1 MMKYFQKEGL
11 SCLSLTEKRSFLVE
25 KDIKTRK
32 ICITKE
38 NFKHIFIL
46 ENVDIIAGLCF
57 MNIFLFICSGL
68 KEDENHGN
76 ITTNIHGTLFIIS
89 LICYSIEKIIPFSFC
104 SDFLFIFLLSLSCTL
119 PFLSFE
125 LKNNYNDCFNTI
137 VFFPLYILLFFTRYH
152 IRLLFVLLIF
162 YILII
167 FIIDLSINT
176 SIIYSYILIFLFFT
190 LCFNFIFYRYL
201 YYFSRTIYISKSSPN
216 NMLLIFPYINEI
228 QDLSFIKIADILVD
242 LNNYIHM
249 KWMYFSQYL
258 STINLNN
265 PQHIKNLKI
274 TSTRFSNKFYTLK
287 NQDIFKNYPPYFCL
301 KVLYHK
307 KLYFLS
313 SAIDKKKKKWT
324 KIHFNRKKIN
334 FYFLLEMINIHNQY
348 DIKNIN
354 HIAASQNK
362 KIINKNFNMTHQNN
376 GTINKNINMTHQNNG
391 TINENFNMTHQY
403 NDTINKNINMTH
415 QNYGTINKNIN
426 MTHQNNDT
434 INENFNMTHQN
445 NDTINKNINMTHQN
459 YGTINENFNVT
470 HQYNDTINKNT
481 NMTHQNK
488 CSINKNMYVS
498 SQNNNIK
505 EEEKINRKNDKR
517 TNRISRNDQKNGNL
531 LLDKN
536 NNNKKK
542 NTKKEKKMITQSEYD
557 TFHQIN
563 STKIKNEY
571 KQNSI
576 HDELNRNS
584 NKIYIV
590 KDFFSSYN
598 CNQSIKG
605 KTTTNSIKKKKIK
618 KKKIKDNL
626 FKTNPISKDKYET
639 NFESNYVN
647 NLTSYNKNNMEE
659 KKLKI
664 DQLYENNLT
673 EQIILNVDKYNK
685 KKKIHKVINTQ
696 KKNIS
701 DKIYTFENVNGH
713 EKDDN
718 ISVNKKNKT
727 YITLSKHGLSYN
739 VKENNV
745 KEEFQIDNNQ
755 SNKKTNNIKEKYC
768 DINNYYYNYTFKKNY
783 NDTTNIQELQQKC
796 NTKDIFPNI
805 TKCKNK
811 KKNEDH
817 IIYSDDYIYNNLYNI
832 QNMMSNKN
840 VLTNRKRTR
849 TITSSDLY
857 TSESSYTQSDEIY
870 GKNIFFINFSCLF
883 YIFMLKI
890 KHLIKY
896 IEEINS
902 VIQCVNFKQG
912 IVPKRSILLSFLD
925 QKTERYYIMW
935 SNSYDLVYYV
945 DNYIYHIIL
954 ILTFHLFCLFLRIA
968 PIHITQTY
976 FLFKMKSF
984 LIIFILRFFLSLVI
998 ILIFIYPVFRTI
1010 SINPRNV
1017 FIIKMNFFIISIF
1030 ILFLSI
1036 FDYIWTI
1043 FIIHKNWWIIQK
1055 ESLHRLEDV
1064 YKNILFSYAQ
1074 FFVVFP
1080 IYYFLTLHRL
1090 KNVCYIYI
1098 IFIFSIYIIY
1108 WHYIGTFLLGLKMNI
1123 SLIVLLII
1131 SILFII
1137 RPFEIVKRDIF
1148 LKCVLPYILFLDDIL
1163 HFLSDEKKLKYL
1175 TTNI

>member
-89 LICYSIEKIIPFSFC
+89 LICYSLEKIIPFSFC

-176 SIIYSYILIFLFFT
+176 SIIYSYILMFLFFT

-228 QDLSFIKIADILVD
+228 QDLSFIKIADILID

-334 FYFLLEMINIHNQY
+334 LYFLLEMINIYNQY

-354 HIAASQNK
+354 HIVASQNK
-362 KIINKNFNMTHQNN
+362 KI
-376 GTINKNINMTHQNNG
+376 
-391 TINENFNMTHQY
+391 
-403 NDTINKNINMTH
+403 
-415 QNYGTINKNIN
+415 
-426 MTHQNNDT
+426 
-434 INENFNMTHQN
+434 
-445 NDTINKNINMTHQN
+445 INKNINMTHQN
-459 YGTINENFNVT
+459 YGTINEN
-470 HQYNDTINKNT
+470 I
-481 NMTHQNK
+481 NMTHQNNDT
-488 CSINKNMYVS
+488 INENMYIS
-498 SQNNNIK
+498 SQNYNIK
-505 EEEKINRKNDKR
+505 EEEKINRNNDKR

-531 LLDKN
+531 LLNK

-542 NTKKEKKMITQSEYD
+542 NTKKEKKIITQSEYD
-557 TFHQIN
+557 TYHQIN
-563 STKIKNEY
+563 STKIRNEY

-598 CNQSIKG
+598 CDPSIKG

-626 FKTNPISKDKYET
+626 FKTNPISKNKYET

-647 NLTSYNKNNMEE
+647 NLTSYNKNNIEE

-664 DQLYENNLT
+664 DRLYGNNLT
-673 EQIILNVDKYNK
+673 EQITLNVDKYNK

-696 KKNIS
+696 KNNIT
-701 DKIYTFENVNGH
+701 DKIYTFGNVNGH

-718 ISVNKKNKT
+718 ISANKKNKK

-783 NDTTNIQELQQKC
+783 NDTTNIQELQQKS

-811 KKNEDH
+811 KKKEDH
-817 IIYSDDYIYNNLYNI
+817 IIYSDDYIHNNLYNI

-849 TITSSDLY
+849 TITNSDLY

-902 VIQCVNFKQG
+902 VVQCVNFKQG

-984 LIIFILRFFLSLVI
+984 LIIFMLRFFLSLVI

-1090 KNVCYIYI
+1090 KNVWYIYI

-1123 SLIVLLII
+1123 SLVVLLII

>member
-1 MMKYFQKEGL
+1 
-11 SCLSLTEKRSFLVE
+11 
-25 KDIKTRK
+25 
-32 ICITKE
+32 
-38 NFKHIFIL
+38 
-46 ENVDIIAGLCF
+46 

-89 LICYSIEKIIPFSFC
+89 LICYSLEKIIPFSFC

-176 SIIYSYILIFLFFT
+176 SIIYSYILMFLFFT

-228 QDLSFIKIADILVD
+228 QDLSFIKIADILID

-334 FYFLLEMINIHNQY
+334 LYFLLEMINIYNQY

-354 HIAASQNK
+354 HIVASQNK
-362 KIINKNFNMTHQNN
+362 KI
-376 GTINKNINMTHQNNG
+376 
-391 TINENFNMTHQY
+391 
-403 NDTINKNINMTH
+403 INKNINMTH
-415 QNYGTINKNIN
+415 QNYGTINENI
-426 MTHQNNDT
+426 
-434 INENFNMTHQN
+434 NMTHQN

-459 YGTINENFNVT
+459 NDTINEN
-470 HQYNDTINKNT
+470 
-481 NMTHQNK
+481 
-488 CSINKNMYVS
+488 MYIS
-498 SQNNNIK
+498 SQNYNIK
-505 EEEKINRKNDKR
+505 EEEKINRNNDKR

-531 LLDKN
+531 LLNK

-542 NTKKEKKMITQSEYD
+542 NTKKEKKIITQSEYD
-557 TFHQIN
+557 TYHQIN
-563 STKIKNEY
+563 STKIRNEY

-598 CNQSIKG
+598 CDPSIKG

-626 FKTNPISKDKYET
+626 FKTNPISKNKYET

-647 NLTSYNKNNMEE
+647 NLTSYNKNNIEE

-664 DQLYENNLT
+664 DRLYGNNLT
-673 EQIILNVDKYNK
+673 EQITLNVDKYNK

-696 KKNIS
+696 KNNIT
-701 DKIYTFENVNGH
+701 DKIYTFGNVNGH

-718 ISVNKKNKT
+718 ISANKKNKK

-783 NDTTNIQELQQKC
+783 NDTTNIQELQQKS

-811 KKNEDH
+811 KKKEDH
-817 IIYSDDYIYNNLYNI
+817 IIYSDDYIHNNLYNI

-849 TITSSDLY
+849 TITNSDLY

-902 VIQCVNFKQG
+902 VVQCVNFKQG

-968 PIHITQTY
+968 PIHITETY
-976 FLFKMKSF
+976 FL
-984 LIIFILRFFLSLVI
+984 V
-998 ILIFIYPVFRTI
+998 
-1010 SINPRNV
+1010 
-1017 FIIKMNFFIISIF
+1017 
-1030 ILFLSI
+1030 
-1036 FDYIWTI
+1036 
-1043 FIIHKNWWIIQK
+1043 Q
-1055 ESLHRLEDV
+1055 
-1064 YKNILFSYAQ
+1064 KNIN
-1074 FFVVFP
+1074 
-1080 IYYFLTLHRL
+1080 
-1090 KNVCYIYI
+1090 K
-1098 IFIFSIYIIY
+1098 
-1108 WHYIGTFLLGLKMNI
+1108 
-1123 SLIVLLII
+1123 
-1131 SILFII
+1131 
-1137 RPFEIVKRDIF
+1137 
-1148 LKCVLPYILFLDDIL
+1148 
-1163 HFLSDEKKLKYL
+1163 
-1175 TTNI
+1175 

>member
-1 MMKYFQKEGL
+1 MKYFQKEGL

-89 LICYSIEKIIPFSFC
+89 LICYSLEKIIPFSFC

-176 SIIYSYILIFLFFT
+176 SIIYSYILMFLFFT

-228 QDLSFIKIADILVD
+228 QDLSFIKIADILID

-334 FYFLLEMINIHNQY
+334 LYFLLEMINIYNQY

-354 HIAASQNK
+354 HIVASQNK
-362 KIINKNFNMTHQNN
+362 KI
-376 GTINKNINMTHQNNG
+376 
-391 TINENFNMTHQY
+391 
-403 NDTINKNINMTH
+403 INKNINMTH
-415 QNYGTINKNIN
+415 QNYGTINENI
-426 MTHQNNDT
+426 
-434 INENFNMTHQN
+434 NMTHQN

-459 YGTINENFNVT
+459 YDI
-470 HQYNDTINKNT
+470 I
-481 NMTHQNK
+481 
-488 CSINKNMYVS
+488 
-498 SQNNNIK
+498 
-505 EEEKINRKNDKR
+505 EEEKINRNNDKR

-531 LLDKN
+531 LLNK

-542 NTKKEKKMITQSEYD
+542 NTKKEKKIITQSEYD
-557 TFHQIN
+557 TYHQIN
-563 STKIKNEY
+563 STKIRNEY

-598 CNQSIKG
+598 CDPSIKG
-605 KTTTNSIKKKKIK
+605 KTMTNSIKKKKIK

-626 FKTNPISKDKYET
+626 FKTNPISKNKYET

-647 NLTSYNKNNMEE
+647 NLTSYNKNNIEE

-664 DQLYENNLT
+664 DRLYGNNLT
-673 EQIILNVDKYNK
+673 EQITLNVDKYNK

-696 KKNIS
+696 KNNIT
-701 DKIYTFENVNGH
+701 DKIYTFGNVNGN

-718 ISVNKKNKT
+718 ISVNKKNKK

-783 NDTTNIQELQQKC
+783 NDTTNIQELQQKS

-811 KKNEDH
+811 KKKEDH

-849 TITSSDLY
+849 TITNSDLY

-902 VIQCVNFKQG
+902 VVQCVNFKQG

-984 LIIFILRFFLSLVI
+984 LIIFMLRFFLSLVI

-1090 KNVCYIYI
+1090 KNVWYIYI

-1123 SLIVLLII
+1123 SLVVLLII

>member
-1 MMKYFQKEGL
+1 MTKYFQNEGP

-25 KDIKTRK
+25 KDIKT
-32 ICITKE
+32 
-38 NFKHIFIL
+38 
-46 ENVDIIAGLCF
+46 
-57 MNIFLFICSGL
+57 
-68 KEDENHGN
+68 
-76 ITTNIHGTLFIIS
+76 S
-89 LICYSIEKIIPFSFC
+89 LICYAIEKIIPFSFC

-119 PFLSFE
+119 PYLSFE
-125 LKNNYNDCFNTI
+125 LKNIYHDCFNTI
-137 VFFPLYILLFFTRYH
+137 VFFPLHILLFFTRYH
-152 IRLLFVLLIF
+152 IRLLSILLIF
-162 YILII
+162 YILVI
-167 FIIDLSINT
+167 FIIDLSIN
-176 SIIYSYILIFLFFT
+176 SSVIYSYILMFLFFT
-190 LCFNFIFYRYL
+190 LCFNFIFYRFL
-201 YYFSRTIYISKSSPN
+201 YYFSRIIYISKSSPN

-228 QDLSFIKIADILVD
+228 QDLSFIKIADIIVD

-249 KWMYFSQYL
+249 KWMYFCQYL
-258 STINLNN
+258 STIKLNN

-307 KLYFLS
+307 KLYLLS

-334 FYFLLEMINIHNQY
+334 LYFLLEMINIHNQY

-354 HIAASQNK
+354 HIMASQNK
-362 KIINKNFNMTHQNN
+362 KIINNNFNMTSQKKKYV
-376 GTINKNINMTHQNNG
+376 NKNINMTHQNNG
-391 TINENFNMTHQY
+391 TIN
-403 NDTINKNINMTH
+403 
-415 QNYGTINKNIN
+415 
-426 MTHQNNDT
+426 
-434 INENFNMTHQN
+434 
-445 NDTINKNINMTHQN
+445 
-459 YGTINENFNVT
+459 
-470 HQYNDTINKNT
+470 
-481 NMTHQNK
+481 
-488 CSINKNMYVS
+488 KNMYVS
-498 SQNNNIK
+498 SQNNNMK
-505 EEEKINRKNDKR
+505 EEEKINRKNNKH
-517 TNRISRNDQKNGNL
+517 TNGISRNNQKDRTL
-531 LLDKN
+531 LVDNNKNKN
-536 NNNKKK
+536 NNNNNKKKKKK
-542 NTKKEKKMITQSEYD
+542 NTKKEKKLITQSEYD
-557 TFHQIN
+557 TFHQIS

-571 KQNSI
+571 KQNII
-576 HDELNRNS
+576 HDELNGIS

-590 KDFFSSYN
+590 KDFFSPHN
-598 CNQSIKG
+598 CDHSIKG
-605 KTTTNSIKKKKIK
+605 KTTTHSIKKNNKN
-618 KKKIKDNL
+618 KKKIKDNF
-626 FKTNPISKDKYET
+626 FKTNPISKDEYET

-647 NLTSYNKNNMEE
+647 NFTSYNKDNMEE

-664 DQLYENNLT
+664 DRLYGNNST
-673 EQIILNVDKYNK
+673 EQITLDVDKYNK
-685 KKKIHKVINTQ
+685 KKKSHKVINTQ
-696 KKNIS
+696 RKYIS
-701 DKIYTFENVNGH
+701 DKIYTFGNVDDH
-713 EKDDN
+713 KKDDN
-718 ISVNKKNKT
+718 ISVNKKNKE
-727 YITLSKHGLSYN
+727 YITLSKHGLSFN

-755 SNKKTNNIKEKYC
+755 SNKKTNNIKEKCC
-768 DINNYYYNYTFKKNY
+768 DINNYYYNYTFKRN
-783 NDTTNIQELQQKC
+783 NNNTANRQELQQKN
-796 NTKDIFPNI
+796 NTKDIFLND
-805 TKCKNK
+805 TKYKNK
-811 KKNEDH
+811 NKNEDY
-817 IIYSDDYIYNNLYNI
+817 IIYSKDYIYKNLYNI
-832 QNMMSNKN
+832 ENMMSYKN
-840 VLTNRKRTR
+840 ILTNGKRTR
-849 TITSSDLY
+849 TITNSDLY

-870 GKNIFFINFSCLF
+870 GKNIFFINFSCIF

-890 KHLIKY
+890 KHFIKY

-902 VIQCVNFKQG
+902 VVQCVNFKQG

-954 ILTFHLFCLFLRIA
+954 ILTFHLFCLFLRIV

-984 LIIFILRFFLSLVI
+984 IIIFMLRFFLSLVI
-998 ILIFIYPVFRTI
+998 ILIFIYPIFRTI

-1017 FIIKMNFFIISIF
+1017 FIIKMNFFIVSIF

-1090 KNVCYIYI
+1090 KNVWYIYI

-1148 LKCVLPYILFLDDIL
+1148 SKCVLPYILFLDDIL
-1163 HFLSDEKKLKYL
+1163 NFLCDDKKLKYL

>member
-11 SCLSLTEKRSFLVE
+11 SSLSLTQKRSFLVE

-32 ICITKE
+32 IFITKE

-68 KEDENHGN
+68 KEDENQGN

-176 SIIYSYILIFLFFT
+176 SIIYSYILMFLLFT

-201 YYFSRTIYISKSSPN
+201 YYFSRTIYISTSSPY

-228 QDLSFIKIADILVD
+228 QDLSFIKMADILLD
-242 LNNYIHM
+242 LNNYINI
-249 KWMYFSQYL
+249 KWMYFTQHL

-307 KLYFLS
+307 KLHFIS
-313 SAIDKKKKKWT
+313 SSIDKKKKKWT
-324 KIHFNRKKIN
+324 KMNFNRKKIN
-334 FYFLLEMINIHNQY
+334 LCFLLDIINIHNKY

-354 HIAASQNK
+354 HIIASQNNKVRNKNINMTSQKKK
-362 KIINKNFNMTHQNN
+362 KI
-376 GTINKNINMTHQNNG
+376 INKNINMTHQND
-391 TINENFNMTHQY
+391 
-403 NDTINKNINMTH
+403 DTINKNINMTH
-415 QNYGTINKNIN
+415 QN
-426 MTHQNNDT
+426 D
-434 INENFNMTHQN
+434 
-445 NDTINKNINMTHQN
+445 DTINKNINMTHQN
-459 YGTINENFNVT
+459 D
-470 HQYNDTINKNT
+470 DTINKNI
-481 NMTHQNK
+481 NMTHQNDDT
-488 CSINKNMYVS
+488 INKKNIYLS
-498 SQNNNIK
+498 IQNNNIK
-505 EEEKINRKNDKR
+505 EEEKLNRRNDKR
-517 TNRISRNDQKNGNL
+517 IKRSKHISRNNQKNGTLFVENNN
-531 LLDKN
+531 N
-536 NNNKKK
+536 NNNKMKKKKK
-542 NTKKEKKMITQSEYD
+542 NKKREKIITQSEYD

-563 STKIKNEY
+563 STKIKKEY
-571 KQNSI
+571 KPYI
-576 HDELNRNS
+576 KHDEMDEGS

-598 CNQSIKG
+598 CDHSIKE
-605 KTTTNSIKKKKIK
+605 KTKINSIKTKN
-618 KKKIKDNL
+618 KKKIKDNF

-647 NLTSYNKNNMEE
+647 NLTSHNKNNMEE

-664 DQLYENNLT
+664 DQLYGNNLKEKKT
-673 EQIILNVDKYNK
+673 LDVDKYNK
-685 KKKIHKVINTQ
+685 KKKCHKVIKTH
-696 KKNIS
+696 KKNIIT
-701 DKIYTFENVNGH
+701 DKIYTFANINDDQ
-713 EKDDN
+713 KDDN
-718 ISVNKKNKT
+718 ISIHKKKNKK
-727 YITLSKHGLSYN
+727 YITLSKHGLPFN
-739 VKENNV
+739 IEENNM
-745 KEEFQIDNNQ
+745 KEELNIQFNQ
-755 SNKKTNNIKEKYC
+755 SNKKTNNIKENCY
-768 DINNYYYNYTFKKNY
+768 DINNYDYNYTFKENY
-783 NDTTNIQELQQKC
+783 NDTGNSQKLQKKN
-796 NTKDIFPNI
+796 NTKDIFANI
-805 TKCKNK
+805 KKYKNK
-811 KKNEDH
+811 KKNVDH
-817 IIYSDDYIYNNLYNI
+817 SIYSNDYIFNNLYNI
-832 QNMMSNKN
+832 DNMLSYKN
-840 VLTNRKRTR
+840 ILTNRKRTR
-849 TITSSDLY
+849 TITNSDMYSSE
-857 TSESSYTQSDEIY
+857 TSYTQSDEIY

-883 YIFMLKI
+883 YIFMQKI

-902 VIQCVNFKQG
+902 VVQCVNFKQG
-912 IVPKRSILLSFLD
+912 IGPKRSILLSFLD

-954 ILTFHLFCLFLRIA
+954 ILTFHLFCLFLRIV

-984 LIIFILRFFLSLVI
+984 LIIFMFRFFLSLVI

-1017 FIIKMNFFIISIF
+1017 FKIKMNFFIISIF

-1043 FIIHKNWWIIQK
+1043 FIIHKNWWTIKK
-1055 ESLHRLEDV
+1055 ESLYRLEGV

-1074 FFVVFP
+1074 FFIVFP

-1090 KNVCYIYI
+1090 KNVWYIYI

-1108 WHYIGTFLLGLKMNI
+1108 WHYIGAFLLGLKLNM

-1148 LKCVLPYILFLDDIL
+1148 SKCVLPYILFLDDIL
-1163 HFLSDEKKLKYL
+1163 HFLSDEKKLTYV